1 MINNIDNSKSLIF
14 FSLFTFFLWFSIDTS
29 LFDYSQNNHKEYFKW
44 LYLNTRVLAPYI
56 LFITFLFF
64 FIRFKSLINTIKN
77 FKIILLIFLI
87 YIIQCLAFYSTEN
100 NLLNMGYV
108 LSCLMYIFYLT
119 SLKTEFK
126 ILETQ
131 FYLSFLIIFL
141 ILLIYGGNI
150 LKWFYFDT
158 TNLNLYGSWPH
169 SLESLDVFSNHVPKS
184 SGLARSSMILLI
196 FCTIWLL
203 SLKRKIN
210 IFINSILILLCT
222 LIILLTQSR
231 IILIFYFFYFIFYI
245 IFFVIKNNIKFKK
258 KIFIISV
265 TLLLPI
271 LIWYCTVE
279 YKNNYVFKRLGPDK
293 IAEQQALYGKKYN
306 KPFRT
311 VDPKTFTSNRFND
324 WNKIIKSNQKVLFGN
339 GAMGD
344 RYLINQTASNYF
356 LYLYASAGIIGL
368 IIGLFFYIFCIL
380 LIIKYLLKNKFTA
393 SKNENNNL
401 ICSAVMSFILL
412 RCITETSI
420 GIFGIDF
427 LIFFI
432 CLFYLIFKNNLILK
446 IK

>member
-1 MINNIDNSKSLIF
+1 M
-14 FSLFTFFLWFSIDTS
+14 
-29 LFDYSQNNHKEYFKW
+29 
-44 LYLNTRVLAPYI
+44 YL
-56 LFITFLFF
+56 
-64 FIRFKSLINTIKN
+64 
-77 FKIILLIFLI
+77 
-87 YIIQCLAFYSTEN
+87 
-100 NLLNMGYV
+100 
-108 LSCLMYIFYLT
+108 FYLT

-126 ILETQ
+126 IIEKQ

-150 LKWFYFDT
+150 LKWFYLET

-169 SLESLDVFSNHVPKS
+169 SLKTLEDFSNEVPKS

-196 FCTIWLL
+196 FCSIWLL
-203 SLKRKIN
+203 SLKKKIN
-210 IFINSILILLCT
+210 IFISSNLIIFCT
-222 LIILLTQSR
+222 LIIFLTQSR
-231 IILIFYFFYFIFYI
+231 IVLIFYISYYIFYI
-245 IFFVIKNNIKFKK
+245 IFFIIKNNISFKK
-258 KIFIISV
+258 KIFIIIT
-265 TLLLPI
+265 TLFLPFLVWHFSI
-271 LIWYCTVE
+271 K
-279 YKNNYVFKRLGPDK
+279 YKNNYVFKRLGSDK
-293 IAEQQALYGKKYN
+293 VIEQQNSYSTLYDR
-306 KPFRT
+306 PFRT
-311 VDPKTFTSNRFND
+311 IDPETFTSNRFND
-324 WNKIIKSNQKVLFGN
+324 WNKIIKTNQKVFFGN

>member
-29 LFDYSQNNHKEYFKW
+29 LFDYSQNSHKEYFKW
-44 LYLNTRVLAPYI
+44 LYLNTRALAPYI
-56 LFITFLFF
+56 LFLIFLIF
-64 FIRFKSLINTIKN
+64 FIQLKSLINTIKN

-87 YIIQCLAFYSTEN
+87 YIIQCIAFYSTEN
-100 NLLNMGYV
+100 NLLNIGYA

-126 ILETQ
+126 TIETQ

-141 ILLIYGGNI
+141 ILLVYGGNI
-150 LKWFYFDT
+150 LKWFYFNT

-169 SLESLDVFSNHVPKS
+169 SLKTLEDLSNQVPKS

-196 FCTIWLL
+196 FCSIWLL
-203 SLKRKIN
+203 SLKKKIN
-210 IFINSILILLCT
+210 IFINSVLILFCT

-231 IILIFYFFYFIFYI
+231 IVLIFYILYFMFYI

-271 LIWYCTVE
+271 LIWYCSVE
-279 YKNNYVFKRLGPDK
+279 FKNNYVLKRLSPDR
-293 IAEQQALYGKKYN
+293 IVEQQTKYGKAYD
-306 KPFRT
+306 KPLRT
-311 VDPKTFTSNRFND
+311 IDPKTFTSNRFND
-324 WNKIIKSNQKVLFGN
+324 WNKIIKSNQKVFFGN

-368 IIGLFFYIFCIL
+368 IMGIIFYIFCIFVV
-380 LIIKYLLKNKFTA
+380 IKYLLKNKFIA
-393 SKNENNNL
+393 SKNETNNL
-401 ICSAVMSFILL
+401 ICSAVISFILL
-412 RCITETSI
+412 RCMTETSI

-427 LIFFI
+427 LIFFM

-446 IK
+446 IR